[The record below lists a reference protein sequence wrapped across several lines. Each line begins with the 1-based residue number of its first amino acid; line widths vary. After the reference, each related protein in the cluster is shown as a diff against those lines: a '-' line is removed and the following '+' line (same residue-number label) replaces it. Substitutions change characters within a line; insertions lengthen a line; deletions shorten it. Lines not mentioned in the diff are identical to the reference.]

1 MVFLVNKRMGTV
13 AARTLATRVYP
24 FSVDIQKNSNTSRIR
39 KKIRLESIRF
49 HSTHKGLSLV
59 VLAAVV
65 SCLLCELLSLHVIA
79 LLTTNPLFSP
89 HSKDLLHVSTKVS
102 CAKAWKAV
110 RNEFISRRAMK

>member
-65 SCLLCELLSLHVIA
+65 RSNKWGLSLDT
-79 LLTTNPLFSP
+79 LSNSP
-89 HSKDLLHVSTKVS
+89 MELSLS
-102 CAKAWKAV
+102 
-110 RNEFISRRAMK
+110 EFIVYGSVSLYIHQSRNSNGNLST